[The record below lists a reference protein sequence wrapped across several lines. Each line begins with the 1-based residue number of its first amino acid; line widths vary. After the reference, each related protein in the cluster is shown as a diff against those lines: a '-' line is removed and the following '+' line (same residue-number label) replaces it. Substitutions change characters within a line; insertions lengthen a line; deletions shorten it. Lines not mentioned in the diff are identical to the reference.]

1 MPSGIG
7 LGVAAGASVG
17 MLAEGFRRLSGSQR
31 HMARIA
37 SALRQKV
44 RSIAAYSAFSS
55 VRKLT
60 LGGSSDHSRPSER
73 DTSSRGRRRGILI
86 SPTTSVSGDVDTV
99 FASFLFVCLA
109 SKRRTTADVNATH
122 VHGPVEALGR
132 GIVAD
137 GCRFNDRRTLKYLV
151 ILIMLRFAIQTI
163 DISQCRDVDAAHM
176 IGLGTRKLPAL
187 PLVERD

>member
-7 LGVAAGASVG
+7 LGVAAGASVA
-17 MLAEGFRRLSGSQR
+17 MVAEGFRRLSGSQR
-31 HMARIA
+31 HMVRIA

-99 FASFLFVCLA
+99 FASFLFVLFGLEA
-109 SKRRTTADVNATH
+109 ADDSRCERNARSR
-122 VHGPVEALGR
+122 PGR
-132 GIVAD
+132 GV
-137 GCRFNDRRTLKYLV
+137 GSRYRGRRLS
-151 ILIMLRFAIQTI
+151 IQRS
-163 DISQCRDVDAAHM
+163 D
-176 IGLGTRKLPAL
+176 K
-187 PLVERD
+187 